1 MSVRYS
7 IEPMKVGFGESKR
20 EAFVGRAQLGETVE
34 TDMLVEQVSLRTG
47 MTKAMVKL
55 VLENLTDSIQHFCK
69 LGSGVRVGKLGI
81 IKPSINSKS
90 AAEADDVEVV
100 KLRYKFLPS
109 TSMHDALR
117 ELSVRKVDDS
127 NDEGVVDEDDD
138 DSGNGGGGGQEFT

>member
-90 AAEADDVEVV
+90 ASDAGEVEIV
-100 KLRYKFLPS
+100 KLRYSFLPS
-109 TSMHDALR
+109 VEMKEALR
-117 ELSVRKVDDS
+117 ELDIRKLGEDS
-127 NDEGVVDEDDD
+127 DEGVVDEDDD
-138 DSGNGGGGGQEFT
+138 DSGNGGGGQEFT